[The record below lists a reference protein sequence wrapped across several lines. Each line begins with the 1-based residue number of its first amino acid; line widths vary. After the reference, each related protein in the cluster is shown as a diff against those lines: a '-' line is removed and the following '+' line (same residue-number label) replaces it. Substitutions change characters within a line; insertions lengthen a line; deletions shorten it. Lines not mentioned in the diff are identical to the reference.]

1 MKIDRRE
8 WMIGSGALALMPAL
22 ALPARARALNN
33 SPAPDFSVKDA
44 SGNVRSL
51 AQFRGQT
58 LVLEWTN
65 HDCPFVRKHY
75 GSGSMQALQREAVEA
90 GVAWVSVISSG
101 PGQQGHVTG
110 AQAQALTAQRKAA
123 PSAVLLDP
131 TGVMGRAYGAK
142 TTPHMFVVNAQG
154 ILVYQGG
161 IDDQPT
167 SNPADLAKAKN
178 YVRAALADVAAGRSV
193 AIATSTPY
201 GCSVKYA

>member
-33 SPAPDFSVKDA
+33 APAPDFSVKDA
-44 SGNVRSL
+44 SGKVRSL

-75 GSGSMQALQREAVEA
+75 GSGSMQALQREAAEA
-90 GVAWVSVISSG
+90 GVAWLSVISSG

-110 AQAQALTAQRKAA
+110 AQAQALTEQRKAA

-131 TGVMGRAYGAK
+131 MGVMGRAYGAK
-142 TTPHMFVVNAQG
+142 TTPHMFVINAQG

-201 GCSVKYA
+201 GCSVKYV

>member
-22 ALPARARALNN
+22 ALPAQARALNN
-33 SPAPDFSVKDA
+33 APAPDFSAKDA
-44 SGNVRSL
+44 SGKLRSL

-75 GSGSMQALQREAVEA
+75 GSGSMQALQREAAEA
-90 GVAWVSVISSG
+90 GVAWLSVISSG
-101 PGQQGHVTG
+101 PGQQGYVTG
-110 AQAQALTAQRKAA
+110 AQAQALTTQRKAA
-123 PSAVLLDP
+123 PSTVLLDP
-131 TGVMGRAYGAK
+131 TGAMGRAYGAK
-142 TTPHMFVVNAQG
+142 TTPHMFIINAQG

-167 SNPADLAKAKN
+167 TNPADLAKAKN
-178 YVRAALADVAAGRSV
+178 YVRAALADVAAGRDV

>member
-33 SPAPDFSVKDA
+33 APAPDFSVKDA
-44 SGNVRSL
+44 SGKVRSL

-75 GSGSMQALQREAVEA
+75 GSGSMQSLQREAAEA
-90 GVAWVSVISSG
+90 GVAWLSVISSG

-142 TTPHMFVVNAQG
+142 TTPHMFVINAQG

-178 YVRAALADVAAGRSV
+178 YVRAALSDVAAGRSV

>member
-1 MKIDRRE
+1 MNIDRRGLL
-8 WMIGSGALALMPAL
+8 IASGALAFMPAL
-22 ALPARARALNN
+22 ALPAFGRALNN
-33 SPAPDFSVKDA
+33 KPAPDFAAKDA
-44 SGNVRSL
+44 SGMVRSL

-75 GSGSMQALQREAVEA
+75 GSGSMQALQKEASEA
-90 GVAWVSVISSG
+90 GIAWLSVISSG

-110 AQAQALTAQRKAA
+110 AQAQALTVQRNAA

-131 TGVMGRAYGAK
+131 TGAMGRAYGAK
-142 TTPHMFVVNAQG
+142 TTPHMFVINAQG

-161 IDDQPT
+161 IDDRPT
-167 SNPADLAKAKN
+167 SNPADLAKANN
-178 YVRAALADVAAGRSV
+178 YVRAALRDVAAGRSV
-193 AIATSTPY
+193 AIATSNPY

>member
-33 SPAPDFSVKDA
+33 APAPDFSVKDA
-44 SGNVRSL
+44 SGKVRSL

-75 GSGSMQALQREAVEA
+75 GSGSMQALQREAAEA
-90 GVAWVSVISSG
+90 GVAWLSVISSG

-110 AQAQALTAQRKAA
+110 AQAQALTEQRKAA
-123 PSAVLLDP
+123 PSAVVLDP
-131 TGVMGRAYGAK
+131 MGVMGRAYGAK
-142 TTPHMFVVNAQG
+142 TTPHMFVINAQG

-201 GCSVKYA
+201 GCSVKYV